1 MEFGKKGDA
10 KKAMMLHHRKG
21 MSLKEAWKKVNK
33 GKPKK
38 EKKKTDSKK
47 AKRDAKKAM
56 MLHHEKGMSL
66 KKAWK
71 EVRSKFGT
79 ECPPGLEPNKKWT
92 GKRGQKICL
101 KECGFYQMRN
111 EDTNR
116 CRNMTVL
123 KPGYELNPATGKQ
136 RKICA
141 PGYYRDPESGRCKKI
156 RTSLEPLL
164 IQSEFGKLPRSYLKS
179 SMFGKAS
186 RSVLK
191 SGGHPFL
198 GGFGKKCGFGT
209 CTACSM

>member
-10 KKAMMLHHRKG
+10 RKAMMLHHRKG

-38 EKKKTDSKK
+38 EKKKTDAKK

-71 EVRSKFGT
+71 EVRSKFGDT
-79 ECPPGLEPNKKWT
+79 VCPQGLEPNKKWT
-92 GKRGQKICL
+92 GKRGQRICI
-101 KECGFYQMRN
+101 KECGFYQIRN

-116 CRNMTVL
+116 CRNMTIL
-123 KPGYELNPATGKQ
+123 KPGYEINPATGKQ
-136 RKICA
+136 RKICN

-156 RTSLEPLL
+156 KTSLEPLVL
-164 IQSEFGKLPRSYLKS
+164 GY
-179 SMFGKAS
+179 GKAS

-191 SGGHPFL
+191 SSLGHPFM
-198 GGFGKKCGFGT
+198 FGKKCGFGS
-209 CTACSM
+209 CAACMN